1 MEVIMSAR
9 AEFDHELERLHLDM
23 IRMGGLI
30 EDAIDKSIEALEKR
44 DRELAIQIIQDDKEI
59 DDLDRLIEQECL
71 RLLLK
76 QQPVAKDLR
85 AISTALK
92 MITDMERIGDQAADI
107 ADVSLRFDDKPFIK
121 TLEHIPLMAHI
132 ASSMVKDSINAFVKS
147 DVEAAKAIFD
157 RDDEVDNLFET
168 VKQDIIA
175 IMVKSTEGADQAID
189 FLQIAKYLER
199 IGDHAVNICEWVIFS
214 VTGEHKNIKIL

>member
-1 MEVIMSAR
+1 MSAR
-9 AEFDHELERLHLDM
+9 AEFDHELEQLHLDM

-30 EDAIDKSIEALEKR
+30 EDAIDKSIIALEKR
-44 DRELAIQIIQDDKEI
+44 DKDLAAEIIQNDKAI
-59 DDLDRLIEQECL
+59 DDLDRLIETECL

-76 QQPVAKDLR
+76 QQPVAGDLR
-85 AISTALK
+85 SISTALK

-107 ADVSLRFDDKPFIK
+107 ADLSLRFDDKPFIK

-147 DVEAAKAIFD
+147 DIEAAKAVIK

-168 VKQDIIA
+168 VKQDIIS
-175 IMVKSTEGADQAID
+175 IMVKSTDEADQAID

-199 IGDHAVNICEWVIFS
+199 IGDHAVNICGWVIFS
-214 VTGEHKNIKIL
+214 VTGEHKNTKII

>member
-1 MEVIMSAR
+1 MSAR
-9 AEFDHELERLHLDM
+9 AEFDRDLEQLHLDM

-30 EDAIDKSIEALEKR
+30 EEAIDKSIEALEKR
-44 DRELAIQIIQDDKEI
+44 DKELARAIIENDKAI
-59 DDLDRLIEQECL
+59 DDLDRTIEGECL

-107 ADVSLRFDDKPFIK
+107 ADLSLGFDDKPFIK
-121 TLEHIPLMAHI
+121 SIEHIPLMANI
-132 ASSMVKDSINAFVKS
+132 AASMVKDSITAFVKS
-147 DVEAAKAIFD
+147 DVNFANSIMK
-157 RDDEVDNLFET
+157 RDDEVDSLFET
-168 VKQDIIA
+168 VKRDIVA
-175 IMVKSTEGADQAID
+175 IMLNSAEEVDQAID

-199 IGDHAVNICEWVIFS
+199 IGDHAVNICEWVVFS
-214 VTGEHKNIKIL
+214 VTGEHKKTRII

>member
-1 MEVIMSAR
+1 MSAR

-44 DRELAIQIIQDDKEI
+44 DRELAMQIIQNDKEI

-107 ADVSLRFDDKPFIK
+107 ADVTLRFDDKPFIK
-121 TLEHIPLMAHI
+121 PLEHIPLMAHI
-132 ASSMVKDSINAFVKS
+132 ASSMVKDSITTFVKS
-147 DVEAAKAIFD
+147 DVEAAKKIIS

-168 VKQDIIA
+168 VKQDIIS
-175 IMVKSTEGADQAID
+175 IMVKSNDEADQAID

-199 IGDHAVNICEWVIFS
+199 IADHAVNICEWVIFS
-214 VTGEHKNIKIL
+214 VTGEHKNTKIL

>member
-1 MEVIMSAR
+1 MSAR
-9 AEFDHELERLHLDM
+9 AEFDHELEQLHLNM

-30 EDAIDKSIEALEKR
+30 EEAIDKSIVALEKR
-44 DRELAIQIIQDDKEI
+44 DRELARRIIQNDKEI
-59 DDLDRLIEQECL
+59 DDLDRLIETQCL

-132 ASSMVKDSINAFVKS
+132 ASSMVKESINCFVKS
-147 DVEAAKAIFD
+147 DVETAKTIID
-157 RDDEVDNLFET
+157 KDDEVDNLFET
-168 VKQDIIA
+168 VKQDIIS
-175 IMVKSTEGADQAID
+175 IMVKSTDEADQAID

-214 VTGEHKNIKIL
+214 VTGEHKNTKIL

>member
-1 MEVIMSAR
+1 MSAR
-9 AEFDHELERLHLDM
+9 AEFDHELESLHLDM

-44 DRELAIQIIQDDKEI
+44 DRELALQIIQNDKEI
-59 DDLDRLIEQECL
+59 DDLDRLIETECL

-132 ASSMVKDSINAFVKS
+132 ASSMVKESINAFVKS
-147 DVEAAKAIFD
+147 DVEAAKTIMN

-175 IMVKSTEGADQAID
+175 IMVKSTDEADQAID

-214 VTGEHKNIKIL
+214 VTGEHKNTKIL